1 MRNHTSNDENNDN
14 NTIEIVYTALPSFK
28 MPTTDNTYQSTQ
40 KRTEEF
46 ETIPKELRTTTLA
59 TNSLSSSSTTS
70 QMPATTFKE
79 NNTKSLEEDRL
90 VSTFVTV
97 DYERSKTHGPI
108 SSMQFGIASS
118 SGAIDITKE
127 KKPRTGSS
135 ANIVSN
141 LISPQEANDFINKKL
156 VEIFCN
162 INLNEVDSIPLVDF
176 NRILEV
182 LDKAFKEKFPL
193 IKHFELGGVEFGFIP
208 KLDDM
213 SLGEYVDVE
222 ATISDWQNIHKAM
235 SVLFRP
241 VNFKSKDKYTIAPY
255 KPNDDIKEWMKQMP
269 LSVVMGC
276 MVFFYDLGNELSRA
290 SLAYLER
297 EMKKDKTS
305 QLKEALEESG
315 VGISQFMDSVKET
328 SQSLTKLEKN
338 QFLNVSL
345 T

>member
-1 MRNHTSNDENNDN
+1 MGRKIQ
-14 NTIEIVYTALPSFK
+14 IEV
-28 MPTTDNTYQSTQ
+28 PT
-40 KRTEEF
+40 
-46 ETIPKELRTTTLA
+46 
-59 TNSLSSSSTTS
+59 
-70 QMPATTFKE
+70 
-79 NNTKSLEEDRL
+79 SLE
-90 VSTFVTV
+90 
-97 DYERSKTHGPI
+97 
-108 SSMQFGIASS
+108 
-118 SGAIDITKE
+118 DITLGQYQHYLKILDQNE
-127 KKPRTGSS
+127 GE
-135 ANIVSN
+135 
-141 LISPQEANDFINKKL
+141 EANDFINKKL

-162 INLNEVDSIPLVDF
+162 INLNEVDYIPIVDF

-193 IKHFELGGVEFGFIP
+193 IKHFELGDVEFGFIP

-315 VGISQFMDSVKET
+315 VGISQFMDSLKET
-328 SQSLTKLEKN
+328 SQSLTKLQKN

>member
-1 MRNHTSNDENNDN
+1 MGRKIQ
-14 NTIEIVYTALPSFK
+14 IEV
-28 MPTTDNTYQSTQ
+28 PT
-40 KRTEEF
+40 
-46 ETIPKELRTTTLA
+46 
-59 TNSLSSSSTTS
+59 
-70 QMPATTFKE
+70 
-79 NNTKSLEEDRL
+79 SLE
-90 VSTFVTV
+90 
-97 DYERSKTHGPI
+97 
-108 SSMQFGIASS
+108 
-118 SGAIDITKE
+118 DITLGQYQHYLKILDQNE
-127 KKPRTGSS
+127 GE
-135 ANIVSN
+135 
-141 LISPQEANDFINKKL
+141 EANDFINKKL

-162 INLNEVDSIPLVDF
+162 INLNEVDYIPIVDF

-193 IKHFELGGVEFGFIP
+193 IKHFELGDVEFGFIP

-276 MVFFYDLGNELSRA
+276 MVFFYDLGSELSRA

-315 VGISQFMDSVKET
+315 VGISQFMDSLKET
-328 SQSLTKLEKN
+328 SQSLTKLQKN